1 MPTKNF
7 GARRTNHEPPV
18 RRIQRLEGPVRGGG
32 VSMFK
37 KILIAN
43 RGEIAC
49 RVIKSARKMGIK
61 TVAVYSDADRNAL
74 HVKMAD
80 EAVHIGPPPA
90 NQSYIVIDR
99 ILEAVRQTGAEAV
112 HPGYGFLS
120 ENRNFAAAL
129 EKEGVVFIGPPSPA
143 IEAMGD
149 KITSKKLAKEA
160 GVSTVPGYMGLIAD
174 ANEAVKISGQI
185 GYPVMIKAS
194 AGGGG
199 KGMRIAWSEA
209 EVKEGFESSR
219 NEAASSF
226 GDDRIFI
233 EKFVTQPR
241 HIEIQVLA
249 DKHGNCVYLHE
260 RECSI
265 QRRNQKVIEE
275 APSPF
280 LDAETRKAMGEQAC
294 ALAKAVGYTSAGTV
308 EFIVDGDRNF
318 FFLEMNTR
326 LQVEHPVTELI
337 TGVDLV
343 EQMIRVASGE
353 KLPFR
358 QEDLKINGWAIESRL
373 YAEDPY
379 RNFLPSIG
387 RLTRYR
393 PPVEGPTQHGGIV
406 RNDTGVYE
414 GGEISMYYDPM
425 IAKLCTWAPTRA
437 EAIEEM
443 RLALDTFEVEGI
455 GHNLPFCAAVMDHP
469 RFVSGDI
476 STAFIA
482 EEFPEGFQGVALP
495 EPILRRVAAAAAA
508 MNRVAEIRRT
518 RVSGRMDNHE
528 RHVGDDWVVALQ
540 GVEFPVAIHADRGGA
555 TVAFADG
562 AAMRVESDWTPG
574 QSLAHLLVDG
584 EPLVLKVGRA
594 TGGYRLRV
602 RGADLKVHIRTPRQA
617 ELARLMP
624 EKLPPDT
631 SRLLLCPM
639 PGLVVK
645 LAVSEGDEVF
655 EGQALC
661 TVEAMKM
668 ENILRAERKCVVTR
682 INASVGASLMV
693 DDIIMEFE

>member
-1 MPTKNF
+1 
-7 GARRTNHEPPV
+7 
-18 RRIQRLEGPVRGGG
+18 
-32 VSMFK
+32 MFK

-80 EAVHIGPPPA
+80 EAYHIGPPPA
-90 NQSYIVIDR
+90 NQSYIVIDK
-99 ILEAVRQTGAEAV
+99 IMEAVRATGAEAV

-120 ENRNFAAAL
+120 ERMDFAAAL
-129 EKEGVVFIGPPSPA
+129 EAEGVVFIGPPSPA

-149 KITSKKLAKEA
+149 KITSKKLAMEA

-174 ANEAVKISGQI
+174 GDEAVKISGQI

-199 KGMRIAWSEA
+199 KGMRIAWSES
-209 EVKEGFESSR
+209 EVKEGFESSK
-219 NEAASSF
+219 NEAANSF

-280 LDAETRKAMGEQAC
+280 LDEATRKAMGEQAC
-294 ALAKAVGYTSAGTV
+294 ALARAVGYTSAGTV
-308 EFIVDGDRNF
+308 EFIVDGNRNF
-318 FFLEMNTR
+318 YFLEMNTR

-343 EQMIRVASGE
+343 EQMIRVAAGE
-353 KLPFR
+353 PLPFK
-358 QEDLKINGWAIESRL
+358 QEDLKINGWAMESRL

-393 PPVEGPTQHGGIV
+393 PPVEGKTIGGGIV
-406 RNDTGVYE
+406 RNDTGVFE
-414 GGEISMYYDPM
+414 GGEISMFYDPM
-425 IAKLCTWAPTRA
+425 IAKLCTWGATRA
-437 EAIEEM
+437 DAIEEM

-455 GHNLPFCAAVMDHP
+455 GHNLPFCSAVMDHP
-469 RFVSGDI
+469 RFTSGNI
-476 STAFIA
+476 TTAFIA
-482 EEFPEGFQGVALP
+482 EEYPEGFNGVTLDP
-495 EPILRRVAAAAAA
+495 QLLRRVAAATAA

-518 RVSGRMDNHE
+518 KISGTMDNHE
-528 RHVGDDWVVALQ
+528 RRVGDAWIVAVQ
-540 GVEFPVAIHADRGGA
+540 GEALAVTIAADREGS
-555 TVAFADG
+555 TVTFADG
-562 AAMRVESDWTPG
+562 TAHRVTSDWEPG
-574 QSLAHLLVDG
+574 QTLADLLVDG
-584 EPLVLKVGRA
+584 KPLVLKVGKIPMGFRI
-594 TGGYRLRV
+594 RL
-602 RGADLKVHIRTPRQA
+602 RGADLKVHVRTPRQH
-617 ELARLMP
+617 ELALLMP

-631 SRLLLCPM
+631 SKFLLCPM

-645 LAVSEGDEVF
+645 ISVEEGQEVQ
-655 EGQALC
+655 EGQALA

-668 ENILRAERKCVVTR
+668 ENILKAERKGVVKK
-682 INASVGASLMV
+682 INAAAGASLKV